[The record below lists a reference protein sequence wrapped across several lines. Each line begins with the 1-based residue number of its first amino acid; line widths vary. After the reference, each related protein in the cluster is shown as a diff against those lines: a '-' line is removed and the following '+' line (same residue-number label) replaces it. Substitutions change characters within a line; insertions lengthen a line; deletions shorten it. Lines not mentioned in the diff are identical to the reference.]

1 MLKIIIDTNVLLQ
14 MLYSPKS
21 VEKSAS
27 RKVYDLV
34 VSDTINA
41 YWCDIF
47 SGETIRIASTDPKLS
62 KVKKPYL
69 DTRLTELM
77 NHMENVKMDT
87 VNKVRA
93 TVKWEPE
100 KYNYKVNEND
110 VYLVVMAILTKS
122 KYIITNDNEF
132 TEAYNN
138 TFCEKNSIVCTPRK
152 FLSLENPIY

>member
-1 MLKIIIDTNVLLQ
+1 
-14 MLYSPKS
+14 
-21 VEKSAS
+21 
-27 RKVYDLV
+27 

-69 DTRLTELM
+69 DARLTELM
-77 NHMENVKMDT
+77 NHMYNVKMDAA
-87 VNKVRA
+87 NKARA
-93 TVKWEPE
+93 TVRWDPE

-110 VYLVVMAILTKS
+110 VYLAVMAMLTKS

-132 TEAYNN
+132 KEAYDK
-138 TFCEKNSIVCTPRK
+138 TFCEKTSIVCTPRK
-152 FLSLENPIY
+152 FLSLEKLIY